1 MDFMKIGPPPL
12 TGDENADVPEA
23 WVDIMEQCFRV
34 LHYDEDEKMEV
45 ADFMIQGKV
54 RKWWKPIS
62 AILVQQHGRIRW
74 EHFCQAFINH
84 HFPPALRQAKEMEL
98 LTIKQGDSNIED
110 YLKRF
115 TDLLPYAPHIS
126 ENSAA
131 KYSHFLNGLVNR
143 CRQAEI
149 SIARRNAMQ
158 ASKSSS
164 FLRPRGQSFKKS
176 ASSSSSG
183 SGGVH
188 SFGRKKMQCGHCGG
202 NHMTENCR
210 RATGACFNCGGFGH
224 MKRDCPNLEN
234 QSGGR
239 GSMTGSY
246 SGKQSEA
253 TVQKKGFPAQGSR
266 RGGMSQGSQQRPR
279 VQGQVF
285 ALNQEQAE
293 EHNERVIAD
302 VLLSVSTPMGQ
313 EVLAKRL
320 VVDCLLEFE
329 GNYLSANLMILAMED
344 FDCIMGIDLL
354 TKYRATVDCYQR
366 LVQFCPEGDENW
378 FFFGEGAR
386 PPMTVVSAVKAQRA
400 LAKGG
405 KGYLIYAVDVSNDVV
420 GVKNIP
426 VVNEF
431 PDVFPDEIPGFPPER
446 EVEVEIELVPGT
458 ALISRAPYRLAPTE
472 MKELKQQL
480 QDLLDKGYIRP
491 SVSSWGAP
499 VLFVKK
505 KDGSMRLCI
514 DYRQLNRP

>member
-1 MDFMKIGPPPL
+1 MSGDGSSHGSVGHGRYGDDEAGREHRRRDRDGRRHRDHDERRRRNCVNIMDFMKIGPPPL
-12 TGDENADVPEA
+12 TGDENAGVAEA
-23 WVDIMEQCFRV
+23 WADIMEQCFRV
-34 LHYDEDEKMEV
+34 LHYDEDEKIEV
-45 ADFMIQGKV
+45 ADFMIQGKA
-54 RKWWKPIS
+54 RKWWKPVS

-74 EHFCQAFINH
+74 EHFHQAFINH

-110 YLKRF
+110 YQKRF

-131 KYSHFLNGLVNR
+131 KYSHFLNGLNQEIFDRVSVCDDPTSYEGLVNR

-149 SIARRNAMQ
+149 SISMRKAMQ

-164 FLRPRGQSFKKS
+164 SLGPRGQSFKKS

-188 SFGRKKMQCGHCGG
+188 SFGRKKMQCGHCGV
-202 NHMTENCR
+202 NHLTENCR

-234 QSGGR
+234 QSGGG

-246 SGKQSEA
+246 SGKQFEA
-253 TVQKKGFPAQGSR
+253 TVQQKGFPAQGSR
-266 RGGMSQGSQQRPR
+266 RGGISQGAHQRPR

-293 EHNERVIAD
+293 EHNERVIAASTFVKKHKLPYVSLD

-329 GNYLSANLMILAMED
+329 RNYLSANLMILAMED

-366 LVQFCPEGDENW
+366 LIQFRPEGDENW

-386 PPMTVVSAVKAQRA
+386 PPMPVVSAVKAQRA

-405 KGYLIYAVDVSNDVV
+405 EGYLIYAVDVS
-420 GVKNIP
+420 
-426 VVNEF
+426 
-431 PDVFPDEIPGFPPER
+431 R
-446 EVEVEIELVPGT
+446 
-458 ALISRAPYRLAPTE
+458 
-472 MKELKQQL
+472 M
-480 QDLLDKGYIRP
+480 
-491 SVSSWGAP
+491 
-499 VLFVKK
+499 
-505 KDGSMRLCI
+505 
-514 DYRQLNRP
+514 

>member
-1 MDFMKIGPPPL
+1 
-12 TGDENADVPEA
+12 
-23 WVDIMEQCFRV
+23 
-34 LHYDEDEKMEV
+34 
-45 ADFMIQGKV
+45 
-54 RKWWKPIS
+54 
-62 AILVQQHGRIRW
+62 
-74 EHFCQAFINH
+74 
-84 HFPPALRQAKEMEL
+84 MEL

-110 YLKRF
+110 YQKRF

-149 SIARRNAMQ
+149 SIARRKAMQ
-158 ASKSSS
+158 ASKNSSS
-164 FLRPRGQSFKKS
+164 LGPRGQSFKKS

-188 SFGRKKMQCGHCGG
+188 SFGKKKMQCGHCGG
-202 NHMTENCR
+202 NHPTENCR

-234 QSGGR
+234 QSGGG

-253 TVQKKGFPAQGSR
+253 TVQQKGFPAQGSC

-293 EHNERVIAD
+293 DHNERVIAGASHSFIASMFVKKHKLPYVSLD

-366 LVQFCPEGDENW
+366 LVQFRPEGDENW

-386 PPMTVVSAVKAQRA
+386 PPMPVVSAVKAQRA

-405 KGYLIYAVDVSNDVV
+405 EGYLIYAVDVSKDVID
-420 GVKNIP
+420 VKNIP

-446 EVEVEIELVPGT
+446 EVEAEIELVPGT
-458 ALISRAPYRLAPTE
+458 APISRAPYRLAPT
-472 MKELKQQL
+472 
-480 QDLLDKGYIRP
+480 
-491 SVSSWGAP
+491 
-499 VLFVKK
+499 
-505 KDGSMRLCI
+505 
-514 DYRQLNRP
+514 